1 MQDLFILNI
10 SDCMSACSTV
20 VLPSHAQQRLN
31 KSRTVVE
38 DVTRK
43 VAQKEPYM
51 SLGFSPDSLQL
62 WHHKLHT
69 FQYLSETSCHK
80 YTQTEVSPHLDDL
93 HILSICQTHQHCV
106 TSNCFSECHITGMWA
121 LYQTPWIAVCIN
133 FCQTHTS
140 AFCKLHQNGTVDR
153 KPSMDRG
160 VEGVFF
166 HPCPSGWSKFQNQ
179 AVTTKSFLS
188 FTKGR
193 KVGFL
198 LASNACSLQTALAP
212 H

>member
-20 VLPSHAQQRLN
+20 VLPSHAQQCLN
-31 KSRTVVE
+31 KCRTVVE

-121 LYQTPWIAVCIN
+121 LYQTPWIATCIN

-140 AFCKLHQNGTVDR
+140 AFYKLHQKLDSGQETLYGQGC
-153 KPSMDRG
+153 RG
-160 VEGVFF
+160 GVL
-166 HPCPSGWSKFQNQ
+166 PP
-179 AVTTKSFLS
+179 LS
-188 FTKGR
+188 IWLK
-193 KVGFL
+193 
-198 LASNACSLQTALAP
+198 
-212 H
+212 